1 MVRGNA
7 RNTFMDLS
15 PPITDLVAA
24 LDAFARNGLRRRE
37 DLGTL
42 LEVAA
47 RTDRTPLLEALS
59 FDAKFANRSME
70 IMRRIGKDATGY
82 DRLEREVS
90 AALTRVGER
99 LRALIQDAPEEEQRR
114 FASRYFA
121 MTGDSLGHLLDLL
134 HDLSWYKNWQLDHRG
149 RTPAAPAS

>member
-1 MVRGNA
+1 MH
-7 RNTFMDLS
+7 LS

-47 RTDRTPLLEALS
+47 RTDRVRLLDELS
-59 FDAKFANRSME
+59 FDAKFASRSME

-82 DRLEREVS
+82 DGLEREVS
-90 AALTRVGER
+90 AALARVGER
-99 LRALIQDAPEEEQRR
+99 LRALMQDAPDEERRR
-114 FASRYFA
+114 FTSRYFA
-121 MTGDSLGHLLDLL
+121 MTGDSLGQLLDLL
-134 HDLSWYKNWQLDHRG
+134 HDLSWYKNWQIDHRG
-149 RTPAAPAS
+149 RTAGASGS